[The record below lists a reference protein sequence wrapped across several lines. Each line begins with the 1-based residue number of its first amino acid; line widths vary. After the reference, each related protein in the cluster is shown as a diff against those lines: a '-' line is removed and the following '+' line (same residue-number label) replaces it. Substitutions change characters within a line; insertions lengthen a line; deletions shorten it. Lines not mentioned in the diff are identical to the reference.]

1 LLRRWMGVCYAG
13 ADSAEALAAHNLIYP
28 TDLLADILAGQGDAP
43 GRTPASHTAAEAG
56 AERGQTVVPLR
67 RTPRQ
72 A

>member
-1 LLRRWMGVCYAG
+1 MGVCYAG

-43 GRTPASHTAAEAG
+43 GRTPAAYTTAEAG
-56 AERGQTVVPLR
+56 ADRGQTVVPLR
-67 RTPRQ
+67 RAPRQ